1 MLSYLCFKLI
11 VFSEDSYASE
21 KIKFWAGLIG
31 MLMLYPAA
39 VLDINII
46 MFSALLFLRIVGG

>member
-1 MLSYLCFKLI
+1 MFSYLCYKLV

-31 MLMLYPAA
+31 MLMLYPATM
-39 VLDINII
+39 LDISII
-46 MFSALLFLRIVGG
+46 IFGALLFLKIIGG